1 MSLSGILIPLGYRP
15 VSRTAVTF
23 RPVLVVTALMVSMM
37 TSWETS
43 GRPRQ
48 FMVIAENSRCS
59 ILFHLLVPGGRCS
72 TVMSRPA
79 SAANAASSVF
89 HSRSREP
96 LDPPESAVI
105 SSRRAPT

>member
-1 MSLSGILIPLGYRP
+1 
-15 VSRTAVTF
+15 
-23 RPVLVVTALMVSMM
+23 MM

-59 ILFHLLVPGGRCS
+59 ILFHLLVPGGRCG

-79 SAANAASSVF
+79 SAANPASPVF

-96 LDPPESAVI
+96 LDPPESGT
-105 SSRRAPT
+105 R